1 MSSATNTV
9 PPTATAGGQ
18 EVTPKARPNPVALE
32 AAVNVTGARPSGS
45 GGSRDLFTEETKTVL
60 VFKDG
65 AVIGL
70 TAAVSVGQLLFLTN
84 KQSNQEVVCQVLH
97 KRSFKP
103 MMCYVELQFTEQK
116 ADFWGV
122 SFSNASEGGGE
133 LTVAEQVE
141 AEETTEDDP
150 GTPVVP
156 HRVEDVDQLKKEVE
170 ALREQLLALEKKNAA
185 EAAAK
190 AAVSKTPATTESKA
204 PEVPDLRVTNVKLE
218 LASVNDQS
226 PEPVKAAETIAAP
239 LMPAAKESG
248 ETPRAVIGM
257 ALPNRKP
264 APKWA
269 EEKPKDA
276 AEGQLPK
283 PELDFSKVPQ
293 SAVHLDEN
301 DPNSIYKTFD
311 PRREKVRVVGM
322 SAFLVV
328 LLAGGA
334 WYGKWWQY
342 LPVRKNAVEAVGG
355 NVAKG
360 SVSRVSNGTVAGAVS
375 GGKEEVKKRET
386 QAATPSAG
394 TVEVLKKEAQEPPLQ
409 TKGGARVVTSADG
422 GGPAE
427 KKPVVVKEK
436 AVGKTASKKSV
447 AAAAEASAPEPVV
460 NDAPVLPAKLLKAA
474 SPVYPPD
481 AMLNY
486 ITGDV
491 RAEVVV
497 EATGHVGE
505 VKVTSG
511 PKALREAAV
520 EALKQYEYAPATQ
533 GGKSV
538 TSKTTAVVKFWF
550 NP

>member
-1 MSSATNTV
+1 M
-9 PPTATAGGQ
+9 
-18 EVTPKARPNPVALE
+18 PKARPNPVALE
-32 AAVNVTGARPSGS
+32 AAVNVTGARPSGA

-84 KQSNQEVVCQVLH
+84 KKSNQEVVCQVLH
-97 KRSFKP
+97 KRSYKP
-103 MMCYVELQFTEQK
+103 TMCYVELQFTEEK

-122 SFSNASEGGGE
+122 SFSNASEGGE
-133 LTVAEQVE
+133 DLKATEQVE

-150 GTPVVP
+150 GTPVAP
-156 HRVEDVDQLKKEVE
+156 HRAEDVDQLKKEVE

-190 AAVSKTPATTESKA
+190 AAASKTPATTESKA
-204 PEVPDLRVTNVKLE
+204 PEEPDLRVTNVKLE
-218 LASVNDQS
+218 LAPVNDQS
-226 PEPVKAAETIAAP
+226 PEPVKAAEALAAP

-276 AEGQLPK
+276 AEEQLPK

-293 SAVHLDEN
+293 SAVHLDDD
-301 DPNSIYKTFD
+301 DPNSIYKTID
-311 PRREKVRVVGM
+311 PRREKVRIVGM

-328 LLAGGA
+328 LLVGGA

-342 LPVRKNAVEAVGG
+342 LPVRKNAVEAVAG
-355 NVAKG
+355 NVVKG
-360 SVSRVSNGTVAGAVS
+360 NVSRAPGPAGKGAAAGG
-375 GGKEEVKKRET
+375 GGKEEVRKRET
-386 QAATPSAG
+386 QAAAPSAG
-394 TVEVLKKEAQEPPLQ
+394 TVEVRKKETQDPPLQ
-409 TKGGARVVTSADG
+409 SKGEA
-422 GGPAE
+422 
-427 KKPVVVKEK
+427 PVVVASADTGETAGKKAVAVREK
-436 AVGKTASKKSV
+436 ATGKTGSKKP
-447 AAAAEASAPEPVV
+447 AAAAETSAPEPVV

-474 SPVYPPD
+474 SPVYPPE

-491 RAEVVV
+491 KAEVVV

-505 VKVTSG
+505 VKVISG

-538 TSKTTAVVKFWF
+538 ASKTTAVVKFWF
-550 NP
+550 DP